1 MKVALVTGA
10 SKGIGAQIAQSIGL
24 DATRY
29 GEWAVH
35 GCSRGE
41 AEWWDDTYTHHKCDV
56 TDHIAVRGMLGS
68 IRKMH
73 GRLDVLVCNAGTA
86 SMNHV
91 LTMPIGTARRIMET
105 NLIGTFLCCREAVKL
120 MRKTGGRIVT
130 VSSVAVPL
138 ALEGE
143 AVYAASKS
151 AIETF
156 TRVFAKEVAPWGI
169 TVNCVGPAPIETDL
183 LRGVPDD
190 KLEAIGAQ
198 LAGRSSTMADVTN
211 VIDFF
216 ISPSSGAVTGQIVYL
231 GGV

>member
-1 MKVALVTGA
+1 MKTALVTGT
-10 SKGIGAQIAQSIGL
+10 SKGIGK
-24 DATRY
+24 ATAKHLINS
-29 GEWAVH
+29 GWGIVD
-35 GCSRGE
+35 GCSRWIAG
-41 AEWWDDTYTHHKCDV
+41 WSQWGYHHHECDV
-56 TDHIAVRGMLGS
+56 TDHIAVRAMLGS

-73 GRLDVLVCNAGTA
+73 GRLDALVCNAGTA

-105 NLIGTFLCCREAVKL
+105 NFIGTFLCCREAVKL

-151 AIETF
+151 AIEPF
-156 TRVFAKEVAPWGI
+156 TKVLAKEVAPWGI

-190 KLEAIGAQ
+190 KLAAICAK
-198 LAGRSSTMADVTN
+198 LTGRPATMADVMN

-216 ISPSSGAVTGQIVYL
+216 ISPSSGTVTGQVVYL
-231 GGV
+231 GGA